1 MSQSPISPSTHTQVH
16 VHAHAHTHTHTHTQ
30 RLLETLAG
38 GRRSILVTSGLR
50 SSDGGVEAGV
60 LVSVPVSRSPVSE
73 EVEPPPLW
81 A

>member
-1 MSQSPISPSTHTQVH
+1 MNQSPISPSTHTQVH
-16 VHAHAHTHTHTHTQ
+16 VRAHAHTHTHTQ

>member
-1 MSQSPISPSTHTQVH
+1 MSQSPISPSTHMHEH
-16 VHAHAHTHTHTHTQ
+16 VRARARTHTHTHTQ

-50 SSDGGVEAGV
+50 SSDGGVGAGV

>member
-16 VHAHAHTHTHTHTQ
+16 VRAHAHTHTHTQ